1 MTLTLRVTSY
11 RGAPPSTPLAAKF
24 DEQGGSIG
32 RSPDNRFCLPDTD
45 KLVSRSHATV
55 KYRSGQ
61 FHILDHG
68 GNALIH
74 NGRSLGDGRE
84 AVLADGDELVVGEY
98 RVNVSLADSHAN
110 LPEPPHVA
118 LLSANANFDHDDF
131 PSSEPLS
138 DLPSGNLGYDPFDP
152 DEILPPANS
161 KPRSRPTP
169 NVGASARNDLPG
181 HAHPIPTTMTK
192 KRPIETPDYDP
203 WNDKLNSAE
212 PDVHEEIAVPEPV
225 EVIPKNT
232 ELPGNGPKP
241 PSIHGLAQGHAAP
254 GKGMPESRVDTGRPR
269 AIGSQGMAFKSL
281 LLGLGLTNLEIP
293 DDQVERVAEML
304 GAMLR
309 EALEGTMELLRARA
323 IVKREN
329 RMDPTMIGSLENN
342 PLKFFPNVDEALL
355 TMLTRN
361 SNAYVS
367 PLAAVGEAFDDMRA
381 HEVATITGMR
391 VAFGELLK
399 RFDPQLIERQEEA
412 RSMDSVV
419 PALKKARMW
428 DRMNVAYRDVVRES
442 EDNFEK
448 VFGDSFSRAYSDQ
461 VRRVRSSAQRNTR
474 R

>member
-74 NGRSLGDGRE
+74 NGRPLGDCRE
-84 AVLADGDELVVGEY
+84 AVLGDGDELVVGEY
-98 RVNVSLADSHAN
+98 HLSVSLADSGAN
-110 LPEPPHVA
+110 SPEPSRVTPPSPH
-118 LLSANANFDHDDF
+118 ANFDHDDF
-131 PSSEPLS
+131 PSSGPLS

-169 NVGASARNDLPG
+169 NVGASVRNDLPG

-212 PDVHEEIAVPEPV
+212 PDVHDDIAIPEPLEVTPKAAVP
-225 EVIPKNT
+225 
-232 ELPGNGPKP
+232 PGNGPRP
-241 PSIHGLAQGHAAP
+241 PSTHRVASGHAAS
-254 GKGMPESRVDTGRPR
+254 GKDIPESRTALGHPKDV
-269 AIGSQGMAFKSL
+269 ASQGMAFKSVL
-281 LLGLGLTNLEIP
+281 RGLGLTNLQIP

-355 TMLTRN
+355 TMLTRS

-399 RFDPQLIERQEEA
+399 RFDPQLIERQEEG
-412 RSMDSVV
+412 RSLDSVV

-461 VRRVRSSAQRNTR
+461 VRRVRSNAQRNTR